1 MHLIPNKHGPVT
13 HLSISANNKYVAFA
27 TQRSLICVYAV
38 NLSAQATPQV
48 IVTHL
53 STDQSVQVSCIH
65 WTPDEKQF
73 YYGDT
78 RGQVNLVLL
87 SSFIGHSLL
96 FNMSVHPLLYLD
108 SPIVQIDDFES
119 LLLVSNSTKCILCNT
134 EYEEY
139 KQVSTSWV
147 YSTPLCVHWP
157 HFLDRLATVHAMALS
172 APVSLSRHMSR
183 YIHRASIVPA
193 QALASGK

>member
-139 KQVSTSWV
+139 KQVSNLWI
-147 YSTPLCVHWP
+147 YQ
-157 HFLDRLATVHAMALS
+157 ALS
-172 APVSLSRHMSR
+172 VFNGSTFSTDW
-183 YIHRASIVPA
+183 
-193 QALASGK
+193 

>member
-139 KQVSTSWV
+139 KQVSTLSKSLGCFLII
-147 YSTPLCVHWP
+147 Y
-157 HFLDRLATVHAMALS
+157 FLDRSATVHVMALL
-172 APVSLSRHMSR
+172 APVSLSRLMSR
-183 YIHRASIVPA
+183 CIRRASIAPA
-193 QALASGK
+193 LALASGR

>member
-13 HLSISANNKYVAFA
+13 HLSISANNKYVAFS

-38 NLSAQATPQV
+38 NLSAQAAPQV

-53 STDQSVQVSCIH
+53 STDQSVQVTCIH

-108 SPIVQIDDFES
+108 SPVVQIDDFES
-119 LLLVSNSTKCILCNT
+119 LLLVSNNTKCILCNT

-139 KQVSTSWV
+139 KQVNHNVLEVTHV
-147 YSTPLCVHWP
+147 L
-157 HFLDRLATVHAMALS
+157 LLS
-172 APVSLSRHMSR
+172 
-183 YIHRASIVPA
+183 
-193 QALASGK
+193 